1 MVSPSEDNIQAKPGN
16 PKLADQEPANLR
28 ARRLAYFLLLVG
40 MFSTGMGQ
48 TIIYVVLPPIAREI
62 GLLDFQ
68 VGVVFMGSAFF
79 WVLMGSYWGRL
90 SDIYGRRRF
99 ILLGIIALSVSTLLL
114 TTFLALSRAGVVS
127 ALLGFILIVGARCIY
142 GAFGSAQPPAF
153 KTRLLIINPI
163 CRPLKK
169 R

>member
-1 MVSPSEDNIQAKPGN
+1 MVSPREDNIQAKPGH

-79 WVLMGSYWGRL
+79 WVLMGSYWGRQ

-127 ALLGFILIVGARCIY
+127 ALLGFILIVGCLLYTSPSPRDATLSRMPS
-142 GAFGSAQPPAF
+142 SA
-153 KTRLLIINPI
+153 
-163 CRPLKK
+163 
-169 R
+169 

>member
-1 MVSPSEDNIQAKPGN
+1 MVSPSEDKIQAKPGN
-16 PKLADQEPANLR
+16 PILADQEPANLL
-28 ARRLAYFLLLVG
+28 ARRLSYFLLLVG

-90 SDIYGRRRF
+90 SDC
-99 ILLGIIALSVSTLLL
+99 LLYTSPSPRDRG
-114 TTFLALSRAGVVS
+114 
-127 ALLGFILIVGARCIY
+127 
-142 GAFGSAQPPAF
+142 
-153 KTRLLIINPI
+153 
-163 CRPLKK
+163 
-169 R
+169 

>member
-1 MVSPSEDNIQAKPGN
+1 MVSPSEDKIQAKPSN

-79 WVLMGSYWGRL
+79 WVLMGSYL
-90 SDIYGRRRF
+90 S
-99 ILLGIIALSVSTLLL
+99 
-114 TTFLALSRAGVVS
+114 
-127 ALLGFILIVGARCIY
+127 LIHI
-142 GAFGSAQPPAF
+142 
-153 KTRLLIINPI
+153 
-163 CRPLKK
+163 
-169 R
+169 